1 LSQKTLTSLLLV
13 LPAAV
18 LLAVLTVYPLGRG
31 FGLSLFDTEYG
42 FADARFVG
50 ADNYVELLDD
60 RFFLRAISNTVVFT
74 LLATATEVAA
84 GIGLALLVARAFP
97 GRAIVIPLLVAP
109 FVLSTMVVTAI
120 WNAWFHLDYGYLNNL
135 MRAVG
140 LSGVPWLSDPDIALY
155 ALVLVDLW
163 QTSPLVFL
171 IILAGLQGIDRE
183 INEAARMDGA
193 GPWFILATITLPLLM
208 PHILLAA
215 LLRSIESFK
224 IFDKVYAMTGGGPGT
239 ATETLSMYLYRLGFR
254 FFEVGMASATAMI
267 MVAIAGAL
275 AAVYAASILRRSR
288 HG

>member
-1 LSQKTLTSLLLV
+1 MSRSTLTSLLMV

-31 FGLSLFDTEYG
+31 LGLSLFDTEYG
-42 FADARFVG
+42 FAGARFVG
-50 ADNYVELLDD
+50 VENYVDLLDD
-60 RFFLRAISNTVVFT
+60 RFFLRAISNTIVFT

-84 GIGLALLVARAFP
+84 GIGLALLVARSFP
-97 GRAIVIPLLVAP
+97 GRAVVIPLLVAP

-135 MRAVG
+135 LRAVG
-140 LSGVPWLSDPDIALY
+140 LGSVPWLTDPDLALY
-155 ALVLVDLW
+155 SLVLVDLW

-171 IILAGLQGIDRE
+171 IILAGLQSIDRE
-183 INEAARMDGA
+183 ITEAARMDGA
-193 GPWFILATITLPLLM
+193 GPWFILVTITLPLLM

-275 AAVYAASILRRSR
+275 AAVYAASILRRTRS
-288 HG
+288 